1 MIRTPISIYMS
12 QFFAYASQKG
22 REGVVGVFFFFV
34 GFFFFSLL
42 VRGESLFI
50 HFFLKLVLVKRVP
63 YEIS

>member
-22 REGVVGVFFFFV
+22 REGVVFFFFWL
-34 GFFFFSLL
+34 GFVSFALL
-42 VRGESLFI
+42 VRRESLFI

>member
-1 MIRTPISIYMS
+1 MHLR
-12 QFFAYASQKG
+12 
-22 REGVVGVFFFFV
+22 REGSESSFFFWLGFV
-34 GFFFFSLL
+34 SFALL